1 MSSGFLLIVRKGAFQ
16 FIKSLFNV
24 IYINSD
30 RFYFFLLFA
39 IRKLS
44 RTTLNIINKI
54 DLGGNSRLWKYFV
67 DDVC

>member
-1 MSSGFLLIVRKGAFQ
+1 VSSGFLLIVRKGAFQ

-24 IYINSD
+24 ICINSD

>member
-1 MSSGFLLIVRKGAFQ
+1 MSSGFLLIVRKDAFQ